1 MERNGA
7 GARQD
12 EGTSQQETPGDR
24 EGTTRRTPATAAG
37 QSSAQGA
44 ATMTGSA
51 PSAQPSQEV
60 SATGRNTSGET
71 REGGNQGEDAH
82 ARQRSSLS
90 TLTSDA
96 PVGSTRTVPTDPGG
110 RRQGYRL
117 STEKHPDNP
126 HLFYADGRGRKK

>member
-51 PSAQPSQEV
+51 PSAQP
-60 SATGRNTSGET
+60 TGRHIGGET
-71 REGGNQGEDAH
+71 WEGGNQGEDAQ